1 MASYPRSEAMLVDYI
16 NHRFDIPRYKI
27 MPCKYM
33 ACAKMLTHKLTGSK
47 VLVYVDLL
55 NNKIYEKLLS

>member
-1 MASYPRSEAMLVDYI
+1 MASYPRSEAMLVNYI

-27 MPCKYM
+27 EKYKHMP
-33 ACAKMLTHKLTGSK
+33 CAKMLVHRITKSK

-55 NNKIYEKLLS
+55 NNKIYEKLLN

>member
-1 MASYPRSEAMLVDYI
+1 MASYQTSEAMLVNYI

-27 MPCKYM
+27 KPYKYM
-33 ACAKMLTHKLTGSK
+33 ACARMLEHKLTGSK

-55 NNKIYEKLLS
+55 NNKIHEKLLC